1 MHHDRLRVIDC
12 DVSAAYCWS
21 SSGDGVNLLCETVIS
36 ALQTS
41 RMIGGFWSIL
51 IACCVAL
58 LRASTLLGILIS
70 LSLLTSL
77 GWSLRWMASFTLRE
91 YQLGSWSVNLTF
103 SERGCTQ
110 SYFRNSWRLFSWKS
124 YFPIMLSKCMPCC
137 CRQRRRSSK
146 HLFASKQLWWG
157 VLLNLLCTN
166 VSRKRTVLSLLVSFV
181 KKTVGCWALGC
192 CRK

>member
-1 MHHDRLRVIDC
+1 MHHDRLRVIDR

-21 SSGDGVNLLCETVIS
+21 SSGDGANLLCKTVIS

-41 RMIGGFWSIL
+41 RMIGGFWWIL

-110 SYFRNSWRLFSWKS
+110 SYFRTADVCFRESRISLSCYRSVCLVVVGSDEEVRSICLRVNSCGEAF
-124 YFPIMLSKCMPCC
+124 C
-137 CRQRRRSSK
+137 
-146 HLFASKQLWWG
+146 
-157 VLLNLLCTN
+157 
-166 VSRKRTVLSLLVSFV
+166 
-181 KKTVGCWALGC
+181 
-192 CRK
+192 